1 MANKQKH
8 LCPCGSGKR
17 AKVCCREVTG
27 DAKLAMTPSIKLEM
41 RRTAESLAG
50 EGRHSEACEILE
62 KLVALSP
69 RNPLIWNDLGVQYE
83 AAGQIDKAFTALKRG
98 HAIDS
103 TYPPTLY
110 NLGKF
115 TLDQFVNL
123 HETGHA
129 TKDSHGLLVEAIR
142 FLNANLD
149 RDPENADGHYYLALA
164 YGFNQDEARTRVH
177 AEIALRL
184 KKPSKAPLPWM
195 KKPRGWFNF
204 K

>member
-1 MANKQKH
+1 M
-8 LCPCGSGKR
+8 R
-17 AKVCCREVTG
+17 ATVCCREVNRNTQ
-27 DAKLAMTPSIKLEM
+27 LEMTPGIKLKM
-41 RRTAESLAG
+41 RRTVESLTK

-98 HAIDS
+98 HAIDC

-115 TLDQFVNL
+115 TLDQFVSL

-129 TKDSHGLLVEAIR
+129 PKDSHRVLKEAIR
-142 FLNANLD
+142 FLNATLD
-149 RDPENADGHYYLALA
+149 RDPENADG
-164 YGFNQDEARTRVH
+164 
-177 AEIALRL
+177 
-184 KKPSKAPLPWM
+184 M
-195 KKPRGWFNF
+195 
-204 K
+204 

>member
-1 MANKQKH
+1 M
-8 LCPCGSGKR
+8 
-17 AKVCCREVTG
+17 
-27 DAKLAMTPSIKLEM
+27 EM
-41 RRTAESLAG
+41 RTTAESLAR
-50 EGRHSEACEILE
+50 EGKHSEACEILE
-62 KLVALSP
+62 KLAALSP

-83 AAGQIDKAFTALKRG
+83 AAGQIDKAFTALKCG

-110 NLGKF
+110 NLGKL
-115 TLDQFVNL
+115 TLDQFVSL
-123 HETGHA
+123 RETGDA
-129 TKDSHGLLVEAIR
+129 TKDSDKMLVEAIR

-164 YGFNQDEARTRVH
+164 YGFKQDEDRALVH

-184 KKPSKAPLPWM
+184 KEPSKAPLLWM
-195 KKPRGWFNF
+195 KRPRGWFDS